1 MHLTFISK
9 DIAPTTTN
17 IIVFNI
23 TMKFQ
28 VAALVVSV
36 ALLPQPQAS
45 AFAPAAF
52 SASKSSVGGGVRS
65 ANVFL
70 NRASAMDDEE
80 EYLDKEGGHDAWS
93 KLIKMKDF
101 DPDEEDDEELVKEV
115 LDATAAALEIEEVGE
130 TEESTSIFKSALSIV
145 RLLREQVG
153 KKKSL
158 DFVTYSNH
166 PEVSCLSC

>member
-36 ALLPQPQAS
+36 ALLPQAS
-45 AFAPAAF
+45 AFVPAAF
-52 SASKSSVGGGVRS
+52 SASKSSVSGGVRS

-130 TEESTSIFKSALSIV
+130 TEQSASIFKSALSIV
-145 RLLREQVG
+145 RLLRDQVG
-153 KKKSL
+153 KKKTL